1 MKGRASLVIACSVL
15 LSSCG
20 SVRTQVVPAI
30 QPTVTAPSPA
40 RGLPV
45 ACPECG
51 RIERIEV
58 LQGLRAT
65 PGGGAVLGGVV
76 GGVLA
81 SPASQGAPAASRAS
95 QTMYRITL
103 RMANGSRRVLNQDSL
118 PFGLK
123 PGSPVIVRDWRVL
136 PLRR

>member
-1 MKGRASLVIACSVL
+1 M
-15 LSSCG
+15 
-20 SVRTQVVPAI
+20 P
-30 QPTVTAPSPA
+30 APSPS
-40 RGLPV
+40 RGLPA

-58 LQGLRAT
+58 LQGLRPT
-65 PGGGAVLGGVV
+65 PRGGAVLGGVV

-81 SPASQGAPAASRAS
+81 SPQRQGAPAASRAS

-103 RMANGSRRVLNQDSL
+103 RMADGSRRVLNQDSL

-123 PGSPVIVRDWRVL
+123 PGSPVIVRDWRVI